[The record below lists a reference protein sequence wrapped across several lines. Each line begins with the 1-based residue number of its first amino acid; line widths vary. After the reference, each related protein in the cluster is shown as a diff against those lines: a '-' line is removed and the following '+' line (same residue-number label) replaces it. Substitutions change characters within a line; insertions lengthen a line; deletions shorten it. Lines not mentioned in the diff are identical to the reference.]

1 MNLPKFSVEKPYT
14 VVASV
19 LIILLLGVLAFNT
32 LQVKLYPELNPTV
45 ITVMTEYSGVSAV
58 DVDELINEPLED
70 ELGTVEGIK
79 SIEAKAQQG
88 ISIVTAEF
96 GYEKDINVAAVD
108 IQNVINR
115 IRNQLPKDIEEP
127 KVLKVDSSN
136 KPVLTISV
144 NGLNSLVKLRS
155 LVENEIRPQFQ
166 VVDGIS
172 AVNLFG
178 GLEREVIITV
188 DKSKLK
194 AYQIPINAITQR
206 IKNENVNKPAGKITI
221 KKNEYLIR
229 AIGEYEKIK
238 DLKNIVIS
246 NFNGRLV
253 KLGDV
258 ARVKDSH
265 AEKRSQFRVNGK
277 ETVAINIKKTDEAN
291 TVEVVKK
298 AKRVLSNLKQDYPQ
312 LTFEIVDDQS
322 DLVNIVVNSM
332 VSSLR
337 SGIILTIIILFLY
350 LTSVRSTLIVALSIP
365 ATFLVALTLIKL
377 SGLTLN
383 MVTMSG
389 LILATGMLVDDSI
402 VVTESIVRHIK
413 LGKSPYRAAVKGA
426 KEIML
431 ASMAGTTTS
440 IIVLLPLIFVGGF
453 VQQMFRPLALT
464 LVFAWT
470 ASVILSLTFIPFL
483 ASVILKRDNGLNRLE
498 KYISFFS
505 KGVDFLRE
513 KYIQILEFGL
523 GKWYIVIPL
532 ILMIFVGTIR
542 MVPQI
547 GAEKLPKMDSGQI
560 YISIESEPGSS
571 LKKTSN
577 IVKQVEEILAQ
588 EEEIV
593 TFSSQIGFES
603 GSLSSNK
610 TGAIGV
616 QQANISVILT
626 DRHDRQESIW
636 QIEDRIR
643 TKIAKIPG
651 IRSAVV
657 REVGTT
663 VLSTT
668 EAPVVVRISGA
679 DLKKLEKI
687 ANEIK
692 DKISNVQGLSNI
704 ATTWTLN
711 NPEYHLDLDHQRLA
725 DLNLTANEVVKQTM
739 IGLEGLE
746 VSKFNLPY
754 KDDLDIRVKYQEED
768 QNQLTDLDEVMIK
781 SPNGPVIPLK
791 SLVEIKK
798 SKEANLI
805 TREDF
810 KKTIKILAY
819 NQGRPLSKVANE
831 VKARLQK
838 ANLPAGYEAKLVGQ
852 QEDLKKSMKRM
863 GISFVLAILL
873 VYIVLISQFKSFG
886 QPLIIMLA
894 IPLELI
900 GVVGALF
907 ITGKY
912 LSLPAMMG
920 IILVTGIVVN
930 NSILLIDRTISN
942 REEGL
947 DLKEAIIE
955 AAATRFRPILMTVT
969 STIGG
974 MLPLALALATGSERF
989 APLATS
995 VIGGLIVSTFLT
1007 LILIPVVY
1015 NLAAKIRDNR

>member
-178 GLEREVIITV
+178 GLEREVTIAI
-188 DKSKLK
+188 DKNKLK

-206 IKNENVNKPAGKITI
+206 IKNENVNKPAGKITT

-265 AEKRSQFRVNGK
+265 VEKRSQFRVNGK

-291 TVEVVKK
+291 TVKVVKK

-365 ATFLVALTLIKL
+365 ATFLVALALIKL

-413 LGKSPYRAAVKGA
+413 LGKSPYRAAIKGA

-498 KYISFFS
+498 KYVSFFS

-974 MLPLALALATGSERF
+974 MLPLALALAIGSERF

-995 VIGGLIVSTFLT
+995 VMGGLIVSTFLT